1 MAGMTF
7 GSHPARLGATTRV
20 ASTRRR
26 APTPKAQAG
35 LIEAAMGKRF
45 EKR

>member
-20 ASTRRR
+20 ATRRQR
-26 APTPKAQAG
+26 MPKPKVPTG